1 MRKILIGLG
10 LLILHATTSQ
20 ASGEK
25 YLSNDTKL
33 GLFIRSEF
41 DELDAEE
48 VKSYEERYAALINKL
63 KEKRASSKSDELFLK
78 HVFYTVHRKMLGEYE
93 QYVTFSEIF
102 KKEKKYD
109 CVTGTALYALILD
122 ELGID
127 FQVHE
132 TDYHVYLVAYSGEK
146 EYLFESTDALAGFAW
161 DPKEIA
167 ERRAFVNQE
176 SVRINTELAMTGLAS
191 NEDAE
196 QGATYIDNVV
206 NLRQLA
212 GLHYYNQA
220 LKRFN
225 TNDHKEAYKMIIIAQ
240 GIYPSQRIK
249 NASAFMFSAA
259 FED

>member
-1 MRKILIGLG
+1 MKKIILG
-10 LLILHATTSQ
+10 LALFTLTVTNTQAT
-20 ASGEK
+20 GDK
-25 YLSNDTKL
+25 YLSTDTKL

-41 DELDAEE
+41 DDLSAEE
-48 VKSYEERYAALINKL
+48 VLAYEQNYAVLVSKL
-63 KEKRASSKSDELFLK
+63 KEKQSAYKSEAAYLK
-78 HVFYTVHRKMLGEYE
+78 YVFYTVHRKMLGEYE

-127 FQVHE
+127 YEIHE
-132 TDYHVYLVAYSGEK
+132 TDYHVYLVAKVDDK
-146 EYLFESTDALAGFAW
+146 EFLFESTDALAGFAW
-161 DPKEIA
+161 DSKEIK

-176 SVRINTELAMTGLAS
+176 SIRINTELAMTGLAS
-191 NEDAE
+191 DQEE
-196 QGATYIDNVV
+196 KQGATYIDNVV
-206 NLRQLA
+206 GLRQLA

-225 TNDHKEAYKMIIIAQ
+225 DNTYREAYRMIIIAQ

-249 NASAFMFSAA
+249 NASAFMFAAA

>member
-1 MRKILIGLG
+1 MNKFLLG
-10 LLILHATTSQ
+10 LVLLTLHATTSQ
-20 ASGEK
+20 ATGEK
-25 YLSNDTKL
+25 YLSSETKL

-41 DELDAEE
+41 DDLAPEE
-48 VKSYEERYAALINKL
+48 VKSYEENYAAIVNKL
-63 KEKRASSKSDELFLK
+63 KEKKATAKSDAMFLK

-127 FQVHE
+127 YQVHE
-132 TDYHVYLVAYSGEK
+132 TDYHVYLVAYAGGK

-176 SVRINTELAMTGLAS
+176 SIRINTELAMTGLAS
-191 NEDAE
+191 NEKST

-220 LKRFN
+220 LKQFN
-225 TNDHKEAYKMIIIAQ
+225 NNAHREAYKMIIIAQ

-249 NASAFMFSAA
+249 NASSFMFSAA

>member
-1 MRKILIGLG
+1 MKKILLG
-10 LLILHATTSQ
+10 LALLTLHATTSQ
-20 ASGEK
+20 ATGEK
-25 YLSNDTKL
+25 YLSTDTKL

-41 DELDAEE
+41 DNLAADE
-48 VKSYEERYAALINKL
+48 VLAYEHNYAMLVAKL
-63 KEKRASSKSDELFLK
+63 KEKQSSYKSEASFLK
-78 HVFYTVHRKMLGEYE
+78 YVFYTVHRKMLGEYE

-122 ELGID
+122 ELGVD
-127 FQVHE
+127 YEVHE
-132 TDYHVYLVAYSGEK
+132 TDYHVYLVAKAGGK

-176 SVRINTELAMTGLAS
+176 SIRINAQLALTGLAS
-191 NEDAE
+191 DDEDK
-196 QGATYIDNVV
+196 QKATFIDNVV

-220 LKRFN
+220 LRQFN
-225 TNDHKEAYKMIIIAQ
+225 NNSYREAYRMIIIAQ

>member
-1 MRKILIGLG
+1 MKKILIGLM
-10 LLILHATTSQ
+10 LFTLHATISQ
-20 ASGEK
+20 ATGDK

-41 DELDAEE
+41 DHLDAEE
-48 VKSYEERYAALINKL
+48 VKSYEERYATMLNKFR
-63 KEKRASSKSDELFLK
+63 EKQASSKSDVLFLK
-78 HVFYTVHRKMLGEYE
+78 QVFYTVHRKMLGEYE
-93 QYVTFSEIF
+93 QYVTFSDIF

-122 ELGID
+122 DLGID
-127 FQVHE
+127 YQVHE
-132 TDYHVYLVAYSGEK
+132 TDYHVYLMAFAGGK

-161 DPKEIA
+161 DAKEIA

-176 SVRINTELAMTGLAS
+176 SLRINTELNMAGLSS
-191 NEDAE
+191 NEE
-196 QGATYIDNVV
+196 TQQGVTYIDNVV

-220 LKRFN
+220 LKQFN

-249 NASAFMFSAA
+249 NASTFMFAAA

>member
-1 MRKILIGLG
+1 MKKILLG
-10 LLILHATTSQ
+10 LALSTLFVTSAQAT
-20 ASGEK
+20 GEK
-25 YLSNDTKL
+25 YLSSETKL

-41 DELDAEE
+41 DDLDVNEALA
-48 VKSYEERYAALINKL
+48 YEQHYAVLVNKL
-63 KEKRASSKSDELFLK
+63 KEKQSSYKSQALFLK

-102 KKEKKYD
+102 KKDKKYD

-122 ELGID
+122 ELGIEYD
-127 FQVHE
+127 IHE
-132 TDYHVYLVAYSGEK
+132 TDYHVYLVAKAEGK

-191 NEDAE
+191 DDEAK

-220 LKRFN
+220 LKQFN
-225 TNDHKEAYKMIIIAQ
+225 NNDYREAYKMIIIAQ
-240 GIYPSQRIK
+240 GIYPTSRIK

>member
-1 MRKILIGLG
+1 MLG
-10 LLILHATTSQ
+10 FLTLLSSASRAT
-20 ASGEK
+20 GDK
-25 YLSNDTKL
+25 YLSTDTKL

-41 DELDAEE
+41 DDLEFDE
-48 VKSYEERYAALINKL
+48 VEAYEARYEALVTKL
-63 KEKRASSKSDELFLK
+63 KEKQATSKSDALFLK

-127 FQVHE
+127 FQIHE
-132 TDYHVYLVAYSGEK
+132 TDYHVYLVAYAGGK

-161 DPKEIA
+161 DSKEID

-176 SVRINTELAMTGLAS
+176 SIRINTELAMTGLAS
-191 NEDAE
+191 NEE
-196 QGATYIDNVV
+196 SGQGVTYIDNVV

-220 LKRFN
+220 LKQFN

-249 NASAFMFSAA
+249 NASTFMFAAA

>member
-1 MRKILIGLG
+1 MKKALIGLM
-10 LLILHATTSQ
+10 LLTLHATISQ
-20 ASGEK
+20 ATGDK

-41 DELDAEE
+41 DNLDAEE
-48 VKSYEERYAALINKL
+48 VKSYEERYTILLDKL
-63 KEKRASSKSDELFLK
+63 KEKQASSKSDVLFLK
-78 HVFYTVHRKMLGEYE
+78 YVFYTVHRKMLGQYE

-102 KKEKKYD
+102 KKERKYD

-122 ELGID
+122 DLGID
-127 FQVHE
+127 FQIHE
-132 TDYHVYLVAYSGEK
+132 TDYHVYLVALSGGK

-161 DPKEIA
+161 DPKEID
-167 ERRAFVNQE
+167 ERRAFVNKE
-176 SVRINTELAMTGLAS
+176 SLRINTELTMTGLAS
-191 NEDAE
+191 NEE
-196 QGATYIDNVV
+196 TQQGATYIDNVV

-220 LKRFN
+220 LKQFN
-225 TNDHKEAYKMIIIAQ
+225 TSDHKAAYKMIIIAQ

-249 NASAFMFSAA
+249 NASTLMFSAA